1 MSVVIC
7 PGIHAPQLTEDFVQD
22 IKNNTVDQNW
32 LIFPT
37 TKYRPY
43 LAIDIYLWLKQN
55 QLMPAES
62 QPLHFIA
69 FSAGVVGAIGA
80 AWAWQFQGG
89 KIASFVA
96 LDGWGMPLL
105 GNFPIYRI
113 SHDYFTHWSSALL
126 GAGKEGFYADPEVE
140 HLDLW
145 RSPSN
150 CSGWRVNNSG
160 LKTRDSLTNY
170 LINIIDSSH

>member
-1 MSVVIC
+1 MSVIIC
-7 PGIHAPQLTEDFVQD
+7 PGVHEPQLTENFVQE
-22 IKNNTVDQNW
+22 IKNHTIAQDW

-37 TKYRPY
+37 NIYQPY
-43 LAIDIYLWLKQN
+43 SAIDIYQWLKKYQP
-55 QLMPAES
+55 LATES
-62 QPLHFIA
+62 QPLHFVA

-126 GAGKEGFYADPEVE
+126 GAGKDNFYAEPAVD

-145 RSPSN
+145 RSPCN
-150 CSGWRVNNSG
+150 CRGWRVTSPG
-160 LKTRDSLTNY
+160 LKTPDSLTSY
-170 LINIIDSSH
+170 LVNILDS